1 MCILCRKNE
10 KDEKKMLKNAQIE
23 MERLPPGH
31 EKQGNNIAVWLYLKW
46 KKGSWTR
53 KESKRKI

>member
-1 MCILCRKNE
+1 MRKNE
-10 KDEKKMLKNAQIE
+10 KAEKKMLKNAQIE
-23 MERLPPGH
+23 TERLPPGH